1 MPFYKVKIEKQLDI
15 LKAFTVLREKG
26 TSVSYKD
33 VAPLA
38 GIKSETNVSACLKFW
53 HSIGLL
59 EREGKGYKASDI
71 IVDFFKKLEWGDED
85 SAWSLM
91 RDRLAKTW
99 FGESVISA
107 FKVRSYLSED
117 DLINVL
123 SSASGVTELD
133 STTRSS
139 LKAIVKILEMVKIV
153 IRDEEGFFKLNQ
165 ELVKG
170 LRDKEF
176 NLPKDKDAI
185 KITIGE
191 ESFII
196 DIEAL
201 EDFVR
206 KHGKRLAKEEIKL
219 E

>member
-1 MPFYKVKIEKQLDI
+1 M
-15 LKAFTVLREKG
+15 
-26 TSVSYKD
+26 
-33 VAPLA
+33 
-38 GIKSETNVSACLKFW
+38 
-53 HSIGLL
+53 
-59 EREGKGYKASDI
+59 
-71 IVDFFKKLEWGDED
+71 
-85 SAWSLM
+85 
-91 RDRLAKTW
+91 
-99 FGESVISA
+99 
-107 FKVRSYLSED
+107 
-117 DLINVL
+117 
-123 SSASGVTELD
+123 
-133 STTRSS
+133 
-139 LKAIVKILEMVKIV
+139 KILEMVKIV